1 MVTQTQ
7 ENRNPLWWTTVIV
20 TLSTTIIGSTLR
32 MVVTELDKINIPAQE
47 PTYFPLLF
55 LIVAF
60 VSTLFIV
67 MVYGMVLTQLPSN
80 WLLRGLLVGAFLFI
94 MGDLP
99 YALIT
104 GYGTDLSGL
113 VARNMAI
120 AAFVNRLIN
129 GCILAYTYQRIS
141 KPKDR

>member
-7 ENRNPLWWTTVIV
+7 ENINPIWWTTIIV
-20 TLSTTIIGSTLR
+20 AISTTIIGTALR
-32 MVVTELDKINIPAQE
+32 MLTGAISSSSQE

-60 VSTLFIV
+60 VSTLLVV
-67 MVYGMVLTQLPSN
+67 MVYRMILPQLTSN
-80 WLLRGLLVGAFLFI
+80 WLLRGLMVGAFLFI
-94 MGDLP
+94 IGDLP

-113 VARNMAI
+113 IARNMAI

-129 GCILAYTYQRIS
+129 GCVLTYTYQRIS
-141 KPKDR
+141 KPKDG